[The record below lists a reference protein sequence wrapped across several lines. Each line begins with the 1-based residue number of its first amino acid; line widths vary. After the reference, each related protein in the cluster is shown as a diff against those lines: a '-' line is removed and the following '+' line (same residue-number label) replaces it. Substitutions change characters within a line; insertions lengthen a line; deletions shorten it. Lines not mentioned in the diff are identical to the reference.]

1 MQNITVREIIIN
13 TINNIELM
21 FWGFWSLG
29 VDLFIPLFQHFN
41 KKRGSIKVLTN
52 HLTLYKAF
60 SDCFFKY
67 VTTVILPQRVNL
79 LLHKLF
85 RV

>member
-1 MQNITVREIIIN
+1 
-13 TINNIELM
+13 M
-21 FWGFWSLG
+21 FLGFWSLG
-29 VDLFIPLFQHFN
+29 LIYLFLFQNFN

-67 VTTVILPQRVNL
+67 VTTVIPPLGVNL
-79 LLHKLF
+79 LLHNFFKVFKGFTFFLTNQLISYY
-85 RV
+85 

>member
-1 MQNITVREIIIN
+1 
-13 TINNIELM
+13 M
-21 FWGFWSLG
+21 FWGFG
-29 VDLFIPLFQHFN
+29 VWGLIYLFLLSQHFN

-67 VTTVILPQRVNL
+67 VTTVILPQRVNIY
-79 LLHKLF
+79 F
-85 RV
+85 FINYFGFNGS